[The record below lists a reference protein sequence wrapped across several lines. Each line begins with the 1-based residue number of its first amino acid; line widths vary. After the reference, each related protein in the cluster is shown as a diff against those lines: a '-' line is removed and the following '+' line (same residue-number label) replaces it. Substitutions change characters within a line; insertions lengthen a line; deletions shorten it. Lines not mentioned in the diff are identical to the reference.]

1 MKNFSDVPKGDFD
14 GYPKTIYDDGGTK
27 LEIWKFHASI
37 ADYSKLTLLIANR
50 LFSKSETGAV
60 KVKIYGDE
68 YVCLKPPCQ
77 MNPQIRNA
85 LADERFEAEGE
96 GDIEPTNEFLIIRLG
111 DSLAYDIGHLFDENN
126 VVYDKEKYI
135 QFVKDR
141 GTEEGELKKAVY
153 AANATR
159 PMHPNIATLQDKL
172 GKLESIIEA
181 VEVNEDDRDSYEKAV
196 ETLRDDDGYFFEEVY
211 QIKEGIPPN
220 GATEAED
227 DAMSEIERRIEQLKR
242 KMRQKLD
249 EIGYGSP
256 ED

>member
-1 MKNFSDVPKGDFD
+1 MTKSDFED
-14 GYPKTIYDDGGTK
+14 YPKPIYDDGDTK
-27 LEIWKFHASI
+27 LEIRKFSGSI
-37 ADYSKLTLLIANR
+37 AEYSRLTLLIANR
-50 LFSKSETGAV
+50 LFLEGEIGAV
-60 KVKIYGDE
+60 KVKIHGDE
-68 YVCLKPPCQ
+68 CVCLKPPRK
-77 MNPQIRNA
+77 MNLKIKNA
-85 LADERFEAEGE
+85 LHDERFEAEGE
-96 GDIEPTNEFLIIRLG
+96 DDISHDGEFLIIQLG
-111 DSLAYDIGHLFDENN
+111 DKLAFDIGRLFDEND
-126 VVYDKEKYI
+126 VIYDKEQYI
-135 QFVKDR
+135 QFIKDR

-159 PMHPNIATLQDKL
+159 PMHPNIAILQDRL

-196 ETLRDDDGYFFEEVY
+196 EILRDDDGYFFEEIY
-211 QIKEGIPPN
+211 QIKEGIRPR

-249 EIGYGSP
+249 EIGYESP